1 MRDVYLKRML
11 VYTNDQICCNTAVV
25 SNENIVMSVLNMSDD
40 GARENVKLNADRDK
54 SVEEKS

>member
-1 MRDVYLKRML
+1 MREMYLKRML
-11 VYTNDQICCNTAVV
+11 VYTNDWIYCNTAVV
-25 SNENIVMSVLNMSDD
+25 SNENIVMSVLNMSGD

>member
-1 MRDVYLKRML
+1 M
-11 VYTNDQICCNTAVV
+11 
-25 SNENIVMSVLNMSDD
+25 MSVLNMNDD